1 MLPQIRI
8 VLVAQQQARKH
19 LEKIYHLE
27 FAKCEIFFLELL
39 FYFSDKIAL
48 VKSAKF
54 SMKKIYLKQI
64 MRL

>member
-8 VLVAQQQARKH
+8 VFLAQQQARKH
-19 LEKIYHLE
+19 GEKIYHLE
-27 FAKCEIFFLELL
+27 FAKCEIFFLGTSFL
-39 FYFSDKIAL
+39 FFDKIAL
-48 VKSAKF
+48 VNSAKF